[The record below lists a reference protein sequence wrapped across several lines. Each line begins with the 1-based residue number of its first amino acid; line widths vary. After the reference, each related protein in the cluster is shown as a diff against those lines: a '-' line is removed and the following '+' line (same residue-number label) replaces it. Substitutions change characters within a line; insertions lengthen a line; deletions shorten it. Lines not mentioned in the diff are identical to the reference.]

1 MIPSCSVVITAIA
14 AAAVAVIAEPV
25 EKGPEAIRGAS
36 GHPTVG
42 KNKDE
47 KHEHTKKSVKNKK
60 NRSPPPNHTSL
71 KQATTVIYY
80 QPEHLKPSYPSSN
93 NFICPALS

>member
-47 KHEHTKKSVKNKK
+47 KHEHTK
-60 NRSPPPNHTSL
+60 
-71 KQATTVIYY
+71 
-80 QPEHLKPSYPSSN
+80 
-93 NFICPALS
+93 